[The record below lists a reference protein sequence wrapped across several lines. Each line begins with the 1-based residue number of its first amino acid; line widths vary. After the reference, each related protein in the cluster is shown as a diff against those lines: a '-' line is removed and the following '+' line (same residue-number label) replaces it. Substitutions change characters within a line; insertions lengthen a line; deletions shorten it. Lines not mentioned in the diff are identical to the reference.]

1 MKQFLA
7 GIVTA
12 SLIWGG
18 LFWAQKA
25 GHIDLLGVETPP
37 EETVDTVPEATLE
50 SEAVKPP
57 REGKRR
63 RGKRRSRRAFD
74 GNGPGN
80 YYDTAEG
87 VSGDVLDGP
96 GGKELSMA
104 GAGGEDQLSSQEID
118 QGIDRVFKG
127 IERCLLTLPPDAPAS
142 GKVVFGMNIASS
154 GKVTKV
160 RLKGPRHMITG
171 ETGACFQRT
180 VKSIRFRGFDG
191 PDMVAHYP
199 VTFD

>member
-25 GHIDLLGVETPP
+25 EYIDLLGVNAPTEDVAP
-37 EETVDTVPEATLE
+37 EASEATLASEEVKTPKE
-50 SEAVKPP
+50 S
-57 REGKRR
+57 KRR
-63 RGKRRSRRAFD
+63 RGKRRSRRSYD
-74 GNGPGN
+74 GPGPGN
-80 YYDTAEG
+80 HYDTTEG
-87 VSGDVLDGP
+87 VSGDQLDGP

-127 IERCLLTLPPDAPAS
+127 IERCLLTLPPDAPAA
-142 GKVVFGMNIASS
+142 GRVVFGMNIASS

-160 RLKGPRHMITG
+160 NLKGPKHMISG
-171 ETGACFQRT
+171 DTGACFQRT
-180 VKSIRFRGFDG
+180 VKSIRFRSFDG

>member
-1 MKQFLA
+1 MKHFLA
-7 GIVTA
+7 GIVVA

-18 LFWAQKA
+18 LFGAQKA
-25 GHIDLLGVETPP
+25 GYIDLLGGNAPTEAVEIATPDAP
-37 EETVDTVPEATLE
+37 LE
-50 SEAVKPP
+50 SEAVKTPK
-57 REGKRR
+57 EGKRR
-63 RGKRRSRRAFD
+63 RGKRRNRRTSD
-74 GNGPGN
+74 SPGPGN
-80 YYDTAEG
+80 HYDTEEG
-87 VSGDVLDGP
+87 VFGDVLDGP

-118 QGIDRVFKG
+118 RGIDRVFKG
-127 IERCLLTLPPDAPAS
+127 IERCLLALPPDAPAA

-160 RLKGPRHMITG
+160 SLKGPKHMISG

-180 VKSIRFRGFDG
+180 VKSIRFRSFDG